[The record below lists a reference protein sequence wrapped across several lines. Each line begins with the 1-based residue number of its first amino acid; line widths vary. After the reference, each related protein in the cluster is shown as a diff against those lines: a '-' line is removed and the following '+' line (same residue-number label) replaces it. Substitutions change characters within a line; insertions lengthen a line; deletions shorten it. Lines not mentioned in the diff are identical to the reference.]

1 MSGNPHVNGF
11 VLAGGRS
18 QRMGCDKA
26 SLKLNGQP
34 LLLRA
39 VNLLK
44 AHLGSVAVLGPRG
57 RYESLGV
64 PVLPDRWPG
73 QGPLGALLTGL
84 ESSANGWNIFLAC
97 DLPLLNGQFI
107 ELLLRS
113 TLAVKLDAVVPRTNE
128 GWHPLC
134 AAYRLTRSKLLK
146 ELDLAQGIAEKK
158 TTIPILSNI
167 LLEASDAELR
177 ISATDLEL
185 GLKCGC
191 QASVQP
197 PGASAVPGKRRT
209 CSAKMRR
216 ALENGKSAV
225 IDILP
230 HLRVD
235 VITSDRLAG
244 AGIADGIFEN
254 VNSPEDWQRVLA
266 RLRVDP

>member
-1 MSGNPHVNGF
+1 MSGNPNVNGF
-11 VLAGGRS
+11 VLAGGCSR
-18 QRMGCDKA
+18 RMGCDKA
-26 SLKLNGQP
+26 YLRPNGQP

-134 AAYRLTRSKLLK
+134 AAYRQTR
-146 ELDLAQGIAEKK
+146 
-158 TTIPILSNI
+158 
-167 LLEASDAELR
+167 
-177 ISATDLEL
+177 
-185 GLKCGC
+185 
-191 QASVQP
+191 
-197 PGASAVPGKRRT
+197 
-209 CSAKMRR
+209 SAKMRR
-216 ALENGKSAV
+216 ALAKGKSAI

-244 AGIADGIFEN
+244 AGIAGGIFEN

>member
-1 MSGNPHVNGF
+1 MSGNPYVNGF
-11 VLAGGRS
+11 VLAGGCSR
-18 QRMGCDKA
+18 RMGRDKA
-26 SLKLNGQP
+26 YLKFNGEP
-34 LLLRA
+34 LLLRT
-39 VNLLK
+39 VKLLEPY
-44 AHLGSVAVLGPRG
+44 LNSVTVLGPRG

-134 AAYRLTRSKLLK
+134 AAYR
-146 ELDLAQGIAEKK
+146 
-158 TTIPILSNI
+158 
-167 LLEASDAELR
+167 
-177 ISATDLEL
+177 
-185 GLKCGC
+185 
-191 QASVQP
+191 
-197 PGASAVPGKRRT
+197 RT
-209 CSAKMRR
+209 CSAKIRR
-216 ALENGKSAV
+216 ALEKGKSAI
-225 IDILP
+225 IDVLP

>member
-1 MSGNPHVNGF
+1 MSGNPYVNGF

-18 QRMGCDKA
+18 RRMGCDKA
-26 SLKLNGQP
+26 YLKLNGQP

-44 AHLGSVAVLGPRG
+44 AHLASVAVLGPRG
-57 RYESLGV
+57 RYKSLGV

-73 QGPLGALLTGL
+73 RGPLGALLTGL

-113 TLAVKLDAVVPRTNE
+113 TLAVKIDAVVPRTNE
-128 GWHPLC
+128 GRHPLC
-134 AAYRLTRSKLLK
+134 AAY
-146 ELDLAQGIAEKK
+146 
-158 TTIPILSNI
+158 
-167 LLEASDAELR
+167 
-177 ISATDLEL
+177 
-185 GLKCGC
+185 
-191 QASVQP
+191 
-197 PGASAVPGKRRT
+197 RRT

-216 ALENGKSAV
+216 ASEKGKSAS

-230 HLRVD
+230 HLQVD
-235 VITSDRLAG
+235 VITSDRLAS

-254 VNSPEDWQRVLA
+254 ANSPEDWQRVLA